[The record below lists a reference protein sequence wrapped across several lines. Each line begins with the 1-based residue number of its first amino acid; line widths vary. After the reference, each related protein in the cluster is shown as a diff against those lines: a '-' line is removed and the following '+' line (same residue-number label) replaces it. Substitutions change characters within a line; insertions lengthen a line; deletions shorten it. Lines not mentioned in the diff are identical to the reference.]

1 MADLR
6 NDFYTVKEKKQIS
19 EKEISVVIELN
30 QQHAIYSGHFPD
42 QPIVPGVC
50 QIQIVKEL
58 LEDLMGKKL
67 KMITGDN
74 IKFTGMI
81 IPSLSPIVNIDVN
94 YQINDSEIVCDSKLF
109 FGETIFTKYKG
120 KFKAVSQ

>member
-19 EKEISVVIELN
+19 EKQISVVIELN
-30 QQHAIYSGHFPD
+30 QEHAIYSGHFPD

-58 LEDLMGKKL
+58 LEDLMGRKL

-81 IPSLSPIVNIDVN
+81 IPNLSPIVNIDVN
-94 YQINDSEIVCDSKLF
+94 YQMKDSEIICDSKLF

-120 KFKAVSQ
+120 KFKTI

>member
-1 MADLR
+1 MANLR
-6 NDFYTVKEKKQIS
+6 DDFYTVKEKKQIS

-30 QQHAIYSGHFPD
+30 QTHAIYSGHFPD

-50 QIQIVKEL
+50 QIQIVKEI

-74 IKFTGMI
+74 IKFMGMI
-81 IPSLSPIVNIDVN
+81 IPNLSPIVNIDVN
-94 YQINDSEIVCDSKLF
+94 YQINDSEIICDSKLF

-120 KFKAVSQ
+120 KFKTI

>member
-1 MADLR
+1 MAYLR

-67 KMITGDN
+67 KN
-74 IKFTGMI
+74 
-81 IPSLSPIVNIDVN
+81 
-94 YQINDSEIVCDSKLF
+94 
-109 FGETIFTKYKG
+109 
-120 KFKAVSQ
+120 

>member
-19 EKEISVVIELN
+19 EKQISVIIELN
-30 QQHAIYSGHFPD
+30 QEHAIYSGHFPD

-50 QIQIVKEL
+50 QIQIIKEL

-81 IPSLSPIVNIDVN
+81 IPNVNSIVNIDLN
-94 YQINDSEIVCDSKLF
+94 YQLKDSEILCD
-109 FGETIFTKYKG
+109 
-120 KFKAVSQ
+120 

>member
-6 NDFYTVKEKKQIS
+6 NDFYTVKEKKQVS
-19 EKEISVVIELN
+19 ESQVSVIIELN
-30 QQHAIYSGHFPD
+30 QDHAIYKGHFPD

-58 LEDLMGKKL
+58 LEDLVGKKL

-81 IPSLSPIVNIDVN
+81 IPNLSPIVNIDLN
-94 YQINDSEIVCDSKLF
+94 YLNKDEEIVCDAKLF
-109 FGETIFTKYKG
+109 FGDTIFTKYKG
-120 KFKAVSQ
+120 KFTAI

>member
-6 NDFYTVKEKKQIS
+6 NDFYTVKEKNQIS
-19 EKEISVVIELN
+19 DKQISVVIELN
-30 QQHAIYSGHFPD
+30 QEHAIYSGHFPD

-50 QIQIVKEL
+50 QIQIIKEL

-81 IPSLSPIVNIDVN
+81 IPNLSPIVNIDVN
-94 YQINDSEIVCDSKLF
+94 YQIKDSEIVCDSKLF
-109 FGETIFTKYKG
+109 FGDTIFTKYKG
-120 KFKAVSQ
+120 KFKTV

>member
-6 NDFYTVKEKKQIS
+6 DDFYTVKEKKQIS

-30 QQHAIYSGHFPD
+30 QTHAIYSGHFPD

-50 QIQIVKEL
+50 QIQIVKEI

-74 IKFTGMI
+74 IKFMGMI
-81 IPSLSPIVNIDVN
+81 IPNLSPIVNIDVN
-94 YQINDSEIVCDSKLF
+94 YQINDSEIICDSKLF

-120 KFKAVSQ
+120 KFKTA

>member
-1 MADLR
+1 MLTLK
-6 NDFYTVKEKKQIS
+6 NDFYKVKEKKQNS
-19 EKEISVVIELN
+19 DSQISVVVELN
-30 QQHAIYSGHFPD
+30 PQHAIYKGHFPQ

-58 LEDLMGKKL
+58 LEDLTGKKL
-67 KMITGDN
+67 QMTGGDN

-81 IPSLSPIVNIDVN
+81 IPDQSPVVNIDLDYKN
-94 YQINDSEIVCDSKLF
+94 NAGEITCNAKLF

-120 KFKAVSQ
+120 KFKTL

>member
-19 EKEISVVIELN
+19 EKQISVVIELN
-30 QQHAIYSGHFPD
+30 QTHAIYSGHFPD

-50 QIQIVKEL
+50 QIQIVKEI

-74 IKFTGMI
+74 IKFMGMI
-81 IPSLSPIVNIDVN
+81 IPNASPIVNIDVN
-94 YQINDSEIVCDSKLF
+94 YQIENSEILCDSKLF

-120 KFKAVSQ
+120 KFKAV

>member
-6 NDFYTVKEKKQIS
+6 NDFYTVKEKKKIS
-19 EKEISVVIELN
+19 DNEISVVIELY
-30 QQHAIYSGHFPD
+30 QQHSIYSGHFPD

-67 KMITGDN
+67 NMITGDN

-81 IPSLSPIVNIDVN
+81 IPTQSPIVNIDVN
-94 YQINDSEIVCDSKLF
+94 YEIKDSEIVCDSKLF
-109 FGETIFTKYKG
+109 FGKTIFTKYKG
-120 KFKAVSQ
+120 KFKAI

>member
-19 EKEISVVIELN
+19 DKQISVVIELN
-30 QQHAIYSGHFPD
+30 QKHAIYSGHFPD

-50 QIQIVKEL
+50 QIQIVKEI

-81 IPSLSPIVNIDVN
+81 IPNISPIVNIDVN
-94 YQINDSEIVCDSKLF
+94 YQMKDSEIHCDSKLF

-120 KFKAVSQ
+120 KFTAL

>member
-6 NDFYTVKEKKQIS
+6 NDFYTVKEKRQIS

-30 QQHAIYSGHFPD
+30 QTHPIYSGHFPD

-58 LEDLMGKKL
+58 LEDLMGQKL

-74 IKFTGMI
+74 IKFMGMI
-81 IPSLSPIVNIDVN
+81 IPNLSPIVNIDVN

-120 KFKAVSQ
+120 KFKTA